1 MILQEFAQLKEQGL
15 EYFKD
20 YYNLVDSSQFVIF
33 LLTFLIRVFSTNDD
47 ATLLILFEG
56 ILMFQSF
63 NKVFYFVRIYDDF
76 NFILIMASEIAYEV
90 LPFATFTF
98 GIMVGIAK
106 IYEMLELDVN
116 QSD

>member
-1 MILQEFAQLKEQGL
+1 MI
-15 EYFKD
+15 
-20 YYNLVDSSQFVIF
+20 DSSQFVIF
-33 LLTFLIRVFSTNDD
+33 LLTFFIRIISTNDD
-47 ATLLILFEG
+47 ATILILLEG

-63 NKVFYFVRIYDDF
+63 NKVFYFVRIYEDF
-76 NFILIMASEIAYEV
+76 NFILIMATTVAFEV

-116 QSD
+116 QSE